1 MTCFSFLFLSLS
13 LFGQSI
19 VWQTEIAGQNRTVQS
34 RDDRVRLIVPDAS
47 AARWHAGQVI
57 AIGKVVS
64 ANRGAVDVLL
74 APGKSLR
81 DAIENADRLGVTA
94 VAPVFIEQSDAAR
107 LNRPDLREYQLTTK
121 ILVEANSKASA
132 RKAAT
137 VSGALSSYQ
146 TVAKNRWML
155 VFQDARAVIDGFA
168 ALKAAGIK
176 ALPQFRMP
184 GFKRTTHA

>member
-74 APGKSLR
+74 APGKEPP
-81 DAIENADRLGVTA
+81 AT
-94 VAPVFIEQSDAAR
+94 QSKT
-107 LNRPDLREYQLTTK
+107 L
-121 ILVEANSKASA
+121 IGSA
-132 RKAAT
+132 
-137 VSGALSSYQ
+137 
-146 TVAKNRWML
+146 
-155 VFQDARAVIDGFA
+155 
-168 ALKAAGIK
+168 
-176 ALPQFRMP
+176 
-184 GFKRTTHA
+184 